1 MRDIAIAYAPYLGPI
16 LAAALLG
23 IAGLLAPYLPGPIR
37 AVLRARKVA
46 ADSTTHRNDTD
57 LVKGAVA
64 TAAVNAAA
72 DYAAGRISKDAA
84 LEAGVAYVRRTV
96 RETSDKIGITD
107 TTLAEMV
114 GSRLEEAVLGLVRPR

>member
-1 MRDIAIAYAPYLGPI
+1 MRDIAIAYAPYLGPM

-23 IAGLLAPYLPGPIR
+23 LAGLLAPYMPGPIR
-37 AVLRARKVA
+37 AVLEARKIA

-64 TAAVNAAA
+64 TAAINAAA

-84 LEAGVAYVRRTV
+84 LAAGVSYVRRTV
-96 RETSDKIGITD
+96 RETTDKIGITD
-107 TTLAEMV
+107 TTLAAMV
-114 GSRLEEAVLGLVRPR
+114 ASRLEEAALGLGRSQ